1 MARIRTVLLE
11 AVLGAAG
18 LVLFVQAVLFM
29 KIGLMTSFD
38 PSITSFMRDQQVSL
52 ARDDAPV
59 PLAKGRRVDAKRGA
73 PSGPV
78 AINRQWVDY
87 DHISRNIKRAVIA
100 SEDANFAEHSGID
113 IDALERAYERNQR
126 RGKVVAGGS
135 TITQQLAKNLFLSG
149 SRNYARKAEEFVV
162 TFMLEFWL
170 SKQRIYE
177 IYLNVVEWGVG
188 TFGIEAASRHYYGV
202 GADRL
207 GPEQAARLAAMLPN
221 PRFFDRNPGSRGL
234 AWKTNL
240 ILTRMGA
247 AQLPDASR

>member
-1 MARIRTVLLE
+1 MARFTTVAVE
-11 AVLGAAG
+11 VVLGAAG
-18 LVLFVQAVLFM
+18 LALLVQAVLFM

-38 PSITSFMRDQQVSL
+38 PDITSFMREQQVLL
-52 ARDDAPV
+52 AQGGDPPPAAKGKRAPARVAPV
-59 PLAKGRRVDAKRGA
+59 PIA
-73 PSGPV
+73 
-78 AINRQWVDY
+78 RQWVDY
-87 DHISRNIKRAVIA
+87 DRISRNVKRAVIA

-149 SRNYARKAEEFVV
+149 SRSYLRKGEEFVV

-170 SKQRIYE
+170 SKQRIFE

-188 TFGIEAASRHYYGV
+188 TFGIEAASRHYYGI

-240 ILTRMGA
+240 ILARMGA
-247 AQLPDASR
+247 AQLPD